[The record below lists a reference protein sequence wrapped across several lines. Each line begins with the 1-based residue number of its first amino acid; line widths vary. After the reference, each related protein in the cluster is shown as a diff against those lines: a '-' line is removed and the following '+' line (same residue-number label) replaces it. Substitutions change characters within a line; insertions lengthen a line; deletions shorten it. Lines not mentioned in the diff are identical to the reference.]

1 MKKCL
6 VILVLLANLVNLANA
21 EDNVKIGKQNIKL
34 TSDLMM
40 RPVLMAS
47 RLSIRWAT
55 IV

>member
-21 EDNVKIGKQNIKL
+21 EDNVAAL
-34 TSDLMM
+34 